1 MQRQFALES
10 LEKHLCSVPETEHLI
25 GEEKQGKKI
34 TQKNKEGRKKAKKK
48 KDSIAFHGPMLQTAG
63 GSLLLG

>member
-34 TQKNKEGRKKAKKK
+34 TQKNKEGRKKAKQ
-48 KDSIAFHGPMLQTAG
+48 KDSIAFHGPMLQTDG